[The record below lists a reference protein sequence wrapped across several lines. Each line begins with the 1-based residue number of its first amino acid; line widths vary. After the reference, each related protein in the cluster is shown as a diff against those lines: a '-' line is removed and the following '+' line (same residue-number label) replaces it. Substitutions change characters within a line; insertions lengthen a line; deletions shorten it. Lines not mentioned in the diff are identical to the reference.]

1 MSGETSPPLCFETGK
16 VRQELGLPGRVHS
29 PVGTPLRRLTT
40 QEAEAVGQLV
50 PTILCGEESAVH
62 VFYRGL
68 ATLPAEDRPAVLKVV
83 TDETEHE
90 TMLSSLFDLCPTP
103 DDIKLRR
110 AKSKRFFMSMAVREP
125 DIHFAQVSALDSG
138 VCILMDELLR
148 GHSAVLRNPDLTRIA
163 TRIKMDEATHVGVTR
178 RATKTLG
185 LPAKTYR
192 DQAVATKQAFCDH
205 LAYSADAFEAL
216 SVCPDKLFK
225 RIVREIP

>member
-1 MSGETSPPLCFETGK
+1 MNGETSPPLCFETGK
-16 VRQELGLPGRVHS
+16 VRQELGLPARERVS
-29 PVGTPLRRLTT
+29 VGTPLRHLKTSEV
-40 QEAEAVGQLV
+40 EALGQLV

-90 TMLSSLFDLCPTP
+90 TMLSALQGLCPTP

-148 GHSAVLRNPDLTRIA
+148 GHSAVLRNPDLTKIA
-163 TRIKMDEATHVGVTR
+163 TRIKLDEATHVGVTR
-178 RATKTLG
+178 RATRTLG
-185 LPAKTYR
+185 LSEKTYR
-192 DQAVATKQAFCDH
+192 DQAIETKESFCSH
-205 LAYSADAFEAL
+205 LAYTADAFEAL

-225 RIVREIP
+225 RIVREVR